1 MKFLMNFFKKL
12 KNVNKILIIILI
24 IDFILD
30 VYPLYVDGSLQL
42 KYLIYKIINT
52 LFLWTA
58 FAYLNN
64 DK

>member
-42 KYLIYKIINT
+42 KYLIYKISNT
-52 LFLWTA
+52 FFLWTA

-64 DK
+64 D